1 MAQDLVFSFDKKTK
15 RGYALGEIQ
24 SDFNLS
30 FVIDGTKDSAKMLV
44 WNYEDAEVE
53 PWTIVYHQKTETW
66 WVVSHDKVERYTS
79 ENNKFVYVHNLEL
92 LGAIE
97 LLNAR
102 DLTDCGFNDNR
113 YGVGEFIYRLF
124 SLSNFEYDY
133 ENEYFFAEYPGNFLS
148 KKVEFIKTYENYTLL
163 SALREFLDAYNMCAK
178 LTFSAFY
185 TDVTRPYWTIDYPQL
200 HIVPKT
206 GNLRGEHDISE
217 FDDVRE
223 IKVMDKNSFGS
234 CVVSNAEN
242 VTSSNAKTFPSTGS
256 VRLSSRNY
264 KIVENDTVNDGVI
277 RLPSKVF
284 KGNWIKML
292 YRVLCYI
299 KITSGGS
306 SWTDQLHYYASD
318 HNSLDKL
325 LQATKDFVHSH
336 IPAADSDWAN
346 FLNSHRNT
354 IRRKLNALGTIT
366 IYDGN
371 FINPV
376 TSVIVQSA
384 DVPYLTHFYHSNT
397 SSAMVFCDKD
407 TRECL
412 PDKHQGIQWERG
424 SNIIS
429 GFDFLSSSNGGFT
442 TISVKI
448 EETDYMS
455 NNQTIAEFSSNG
467 LSIAITL
474 PTDGKEQVK
483 NAVSAVDLATQL
495 PRWSFIVNYMP
506 MTDLKIKV
514 DNVRD
519 RNDIQLYNQNGRVTD
534 CVALS
539 KLINSYSKEI
549 SSDTITRYMHYYD
562 FSSVPKVGDIV
573 KKDDIDYVINN
584 ISMNITPNEEIDG
597 SEYFIDC
604 EFTLSKWVSTK
615 SLMVNPNSNIRDYGI
630 PQNFNVKRKQLYRD
644 YYELAYET
652 YDDQAFNEYLDYK
665 KIFAFPYET
674 NELADFMAIIK
685 IGYLNQVEGSYNW
698 YYQLETTNYYLD
710 KMLCIVLDFDDNNI
724 IGYGSQNVFSGF
736 DISRVFTG
744 MTDTLNTPI
753 SYVDNDGELQ
763 SVDILFCDNEQ
774 VTSVYND
781 YQDEEGGSSFT
792 GSLYNYSVFIPS
804 DIYWSA
810 YNNDEY
816 SMEISESSYYKD
828 ALEVPVFQYICQVDD
843 SEDVLIGDN
852 FLKQRANCRYLY
864 SYVIGDEGETLM
876 PNSIYTDNVIEYRSN
891 DNSYKISDG
900 CHITLNELQSPHV
913 RFVNIRFLTLVRV
926 YPDNHKGF
934 GDDID
939 MTQYKGRD
947 VAIFRHWYNL
957 DTSEQGYDLLFI
969 ARKIPLDHI
978 QNTSRVNLEINHYKL
993 K

>member
-1 MAQDLVFSFDKKTK
+1 MARDLVYSFDKNTK
-15 RGYALGEIQ
+15 KGYALGEIQ

-53 PWTIVYHQKTETW
+53 PWTIIYHPKTDTW

-102 DLTDCGFNDNR
+102 DLTDCGFNDNK
-113 YGVGEFIYRLF
+113 YDVSGFIYRLF
-124 SLSNFEYDY
+124 KLSNFEYDY
-133 ENEYFFAEYPGNFLS
+133 SNEYFFYEYPGNFLS
-148 KKVEFIKTYENYTLL
+148 KKVEFIKTFENYTLL

-178 LTFSAFY
+178 LTFSAHF
-185 TDVTRPYWTIDYPQL
+185 TDATNPYYTIDYPYL
-200 HIVPKT
+200 HILSKT
-206 GNLRGEHDISE
+206 GNQNNIHDIDD

-223 IKVMDKNSFGS
+223 IKVMDKNSFGA

-264 KIVENDTVNDGVI
+264 KIVENSTVNDGII

-292 YRVLCYI
+292 YRVHAYI
-299 KITSGGS
+299 EIVSNGTNIGS
-306 SWTDQLHYYASD
+306 QSLYYFASD

-325 LQATKDFVHSH
+325 IQETKDYVHSI
-336 IPAADSDWAN
+336 IPAADTDWSN
-346 FLNSHRNT
+346 FVSSHRAE
-354 IRRKLNALGTIT
+354 IRRKLNAVGTIT

-371 FINPV
+371 DVNPV
-376 TSVIVQSA
+376 TGAIVKG
-384 DVPYLTHFYHSNT
+384 DGVPYLTQFSHGGTN
-397 SSAMVFCDKD
+397 SAMIFCDKD

-442 TISVKI
+442 TISVTPMN
-448 EETDYMS
+448 TDYRS
-455 NNQTIAEFSSNG
+455 NEIKIVEFSSNG
-467 LSIAITL
+467 LKISIEL
-474 PTDGKEQVK
+474 PDSGSLTVK
-483 NAVSAVDLATQL
+483 QAVSAVPLATQL
-495 PRWSFIVNYMP
+495 PRWSFIVNYLP

-514 DNVRD
+514 DNVRNK
-519 RNDIQLYNQNGRVTD
+519 NDIQLYNQNGRVTD

-562 FSSVPKVGDIV
+562 FNDIPKVGDIV
-573 KKDDIDYVINN
+573 KKDSIDYVINN
-584 ISMNITPNEEIDG
+584 ISMNITLNEEIDG

-652 YDDQAFNEYLDYK
+652 YDDQSFNEYFPYD

-674 NELADFMAIIK
+674 NELADLMAIME
-685 IGYLNQVEGSYNW
+685 IGYSSQVEGSYYW

-724 IGYGSQNVFSGF
+724 IGYASQNVFSGF
-736 DISRVFTG
+736 DISRVFSG

-753 SYVDNDGELQ
+753 SYVDDKGEFA
-763 SVDILFCDNEQ
+763 SIFIEFCNNEQ
-774 VTSVYND
+774 VTSIYDD
-781 YQDEEGGSSFT
+781 YQEEEGGSSFT
-792 GSLYNYSVFIPS
+792 GSLYNYSCFIPE
-804 DIYWSA
+804 DIFDA
-810 YNNDEY
+810 AVNNKTFQIVEANY
-816 SMEISESSYYKD
+816 FKD
-828 ALEVPVFQYICQVDD
+828 ALEVPVFEYVCQVDD
-843 SEDVLIGDN
+843 SEDVIIGDN
-852 FLKQRANCRYLY
+852 FLKQRQNCRYLY
-864 SYVIGDEGETLM
+864 SYVIGSEGETLT
-876 PNSIYTDNVIEYRSN
+876 PDTVSTSNVIEYRSS
-891 DNSYKISDG
+891 DDSYKINSG
-900 CHITLNELQSPHV
+900 CHITLIDLPSLA
-913 RFVNIRFLTLVRV
+913 RMVNIRFLTLVRV

-934 GDDID
+934 GNDID
-939 MTQYKGRD
+939 MAQYEGRD
-947 VAIFRHWYNL
+947 VAVFRHWYNL

-969 ARKIPLDHI
+969 AHKIPYDHI